1 MHTAADVRNGN
12 KRKRINTVRGS
23 HESHAWAVVVDG
35 GCTKGVSELR
45 PVEFTVIPDRI
56 EAGTF
61 LVAAAITRSCL
72 TVGPV
77 VAAHMAPLT
86 AALMDTGCTLS
97 LRGDRYCINATAS
110 TGELRCTDI
119 VTQPY
124 PGFPTD
130 MQPQV
135 SQSKRDRY

>member
-1 MHTAADVRNGN
+1 MIA
-12 KRKRINTVRGS
+12 
-23 HESHAWAVVVDG
+23 
-35 GCTKGVSELR
+35 GCVAQGVSQLQ

-61 LVAAAITRSCL
+61 LVAAAITRSRL

-97 LRGDRYCINATAS
+97 LRGDRYCIDATAS
-110 TGELRCTDI
+110 RGELRCTDV

-135 SQSKRDRY
+135 GQSKRDRGTERG